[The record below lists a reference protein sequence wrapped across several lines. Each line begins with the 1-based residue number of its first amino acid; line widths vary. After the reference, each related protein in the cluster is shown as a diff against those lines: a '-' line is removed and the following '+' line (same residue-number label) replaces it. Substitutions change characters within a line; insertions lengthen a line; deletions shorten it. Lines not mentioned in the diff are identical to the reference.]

1 MPTMSAKRDHPRM
14 YGEHYKHRGSIT
26 PNPGSSPHVRGAL
39 AAYLHSAVAPGII
52 PACAGST
59 DGNVGPATVRRDH
72 PRMCGEHQT
81 GCAQSIQSSGSSPHV
96 RGALARLPAWRACH
110 GIIPACAGSTE
121 PLKPPRI
128 VPGDHPRMCGE
139 HMRNRR
145 STRRQKGSSPHVR
158 GALPQSYQP
167 VFQLGIIPACAG
179 STAWP
184 SGRPRPHRD
193 HPRMCGEHIASP
205 LQVACFSGSSPH
217 VRGAP
222 CGSTASTTNT
232 GIIPACAGS
241 TVTPC
246 MLLMTCRDHPRMCG
260 EHLSCA

>member
-1 MPTMSAKRDHPRM
+1 MC
-14 YGEHYKHRGSIT
+14 GEHRRPLCRWSGT
-26 PNPGSSPHVRGAL
+26 RGSSPHVRGAL

-81 GCAQSIQSSGSSPHV
+81 GCAQSIHSSGSSPHV

-158 GALPQSYQP
+158 GAPACAIAS
-167 VFQLGIIPACAG
+167 VRTSGIIPACAG
-179 STAWP
+179 STSAAQQA
-184 SGRPRPHRD
+184 STGYGD
-193 HPRMCGEHIASP
+193 HPRMCGEHIVIVKMSENIA
-205 LQVACFSGSSPH
+205 GSSPH
-217 VRGAP
+217 VRGAR
-222 CGSTASTTNT
+222 A
-232 GIIPACAGS
+232 
-241 TVTPC
+241 
-246 MLLMTCRDHPRMCG
+246 
-260 EHLSCA
+260 E